1 MKKEKILKVLVV
13 LVLGVALISMSTNVF
28 AVLSDA
34 DGLTDYYDDKTNSLN
49 SNTNTNTNTENTNT
63 NTNTNTENTN
73 TNLNTNTNTNTN
85 TNLNTNANN
94 YNTNL
99 PKAGAKENTMLGVT
113 VTILAITAVYTYKK
127 VKEYKNI

>member
-13 LVLGVALISMSTNVF
+13 LVLGVALISMSTNVL

-49 SNTNTNTNTENTNT
+49 SNT

>member
-1 MKKEKILKVLVV
+1 MKKERILKVLVV

-34 DGLTDYYDDKTNSLN
+34 DGLTDYYDDKTNSLD
-49 SNTNTNTNTENTNT
+49 S

-73 TNLNTNTNTNTN
+73 TNLNTNTNTN

-113 VTILAITAVYTYKK
+113 VTILVISAIYTYKK

>member
-49 SNTNTNTNTENTNT
+49 SNT

>member
-1 MKKEKILKVLVV
+1 MKKERILKVLVV
-13 LVLGVALISMSTNVF
+13 LILGVALISMSTNVF

-34 DGLTDYYDDKTNSLN
+34 DGLTDYYDDKTNSLD
-49 SNTNTNTNTENTNT
+49 SNTNT
-63 NTNTNTENTN
+63 NTNTNTDI
-73 TNLNTNTNTNTN
+73 NTNTNTSLN
-85 TNLNTNANN
+85 TNLTPNTSLSTNNTNN